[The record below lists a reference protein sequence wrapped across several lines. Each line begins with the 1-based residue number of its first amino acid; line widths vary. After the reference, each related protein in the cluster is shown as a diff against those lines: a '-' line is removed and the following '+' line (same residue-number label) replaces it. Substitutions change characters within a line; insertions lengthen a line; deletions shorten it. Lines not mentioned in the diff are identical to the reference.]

1 MEKQKADFLS
11 VHMKK
16 QEIIERLRKENYRIT
31 NQRMLLIDILLEED
45 CTCCKEIYY
54 KAAKIDASIGVATVY
69 RMINTLEDIGVISRK
84 SMYKI
89 CNENSDCSQC
99 IWCVIMDDSTEI
111 NLSESKWK
119 NVLESGLKACGFIEN
134 QNLKAVKIIECN
146 AG

>member
-1 MEKQKADFLS
+1 MEKPQEDFLS

-16 QEIIERLRKENYRIT
+16 QEIIDRLRKENYRIT

-54 KAAKIDASIGVATVY
+54 RAAKIDASIGMATVY

-84 SMYKI
+84 STYKI
-89 CNENSDCSQC
+89 CNENSNSSQC
-99 IWCVIMDDSTEI
+99 VWCVVMDDSTEI

-119 NVLESGLKACGFIEN
+119 SILESGLKAYGYIEN
-134 QNLKAVKIIECN
+134 QNLKSVKIFECN